1 LPASPPYS
9 RGVRLVPESL
19 LRGVHAS
26 TRLLVRELG
35 AFGVVGAVCF
45 VLQIACFQLL
55 LTQAGMGAVQSNLI
69 ATIVSMTAAYF
80 GHRYWSFSHRTRSS
94 VRREYVLFAAI
105 NGVTLLLGIGVVALV
120 RHPLGQD
127 SVLVLQVANIV
138 GIVLGTVIR
147 YLGYRRWVFT
157 APEAAAPNAPGPDP
171 VVLR

>member
-1 LPASPPYS
+1 VVDALTN
-9 RGVRLVPESL
+9 RLRNTS
-19 LRGVHAS
+19 
-26 TRLLVRELG
+26 RLLLKELG

-55 LTQAGMGAVQSNLI
+55 VAHLGVGPVRSNVI
-69 ATIVSMTAAYF
+69 ATVLSMTAAYF

-105 NGVTLLLGIGVVALV
+105 NGITLLLGIGIVALV
-120 RHPLGQD
+120 RYPLGQD
-127 SVLVLQVANIV
+127 STLVLQIANIT

-157 APEAAAPNAPGPDP
+157 APEVDGAAPLTGGIRTSPRLDEP
-171 VVLR
+171 V